1 MSKKITIMDLSVT
14 ITLTLAE
21 WNEIIQ
27 SIQDD
32 DVATM
37 LLKEFPKKIRD
48 KMQEELKGTK
58 PM

>member
-48 KMQEELKGTK
+48 RMHEELKGTK

>member
-1 MSKKITIMDLSVT
+1 MDLSVT

>member
-1 MSKKITIMDLSVT
+1 MSKKFTIMDLSVT

-32 DVATM
+32 DVAIM
-37 LLKEFPKKIRD
+37 LVNEFPKKIRD
-48 KMQEELKGTK
+48 RMQEELKGTK